1 MRRLRTRRR
10 PRAAAPAGELAERQ
24 RQLSGRKRVNSSMRL
39 SVVQVIAAL
48 FSAVC
53 FVIAFIAAGVAVVS
67 GAFMLLALAALGFIA
82 FSALRRAFGTQRR
95 PPAPPRPAGD

>member
-1 MRRLRTRRR
+1 
-10 PRAAAPAGELAERQ
+10 
-24 RQLSGRKRVNSSMRL
+24 MRL

-82 FSALRRAFGTQRR
+82 FSALRRAFGRDRLTQRR